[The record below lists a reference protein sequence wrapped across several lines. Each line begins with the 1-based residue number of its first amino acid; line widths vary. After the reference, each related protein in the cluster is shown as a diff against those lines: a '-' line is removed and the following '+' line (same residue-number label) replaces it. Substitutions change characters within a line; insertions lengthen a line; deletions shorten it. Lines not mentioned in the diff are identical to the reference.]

1 MTDEQRRHWGHELKL
16 LRWLMGGVG
25 FLIVT
30 AAATGWQASQWASD
44 IRGEIGSQDTR
55 ITSLEDRYVR
65 HRERMAAI
73 EAVQQSDGQAI
84 ARIEE
89 RLASQG
95 ESIARIEASV
105 SELVRYLRR
114 MTGDEDE

>member
-1 MTDEQRRHWGHELKL
+1 MD
-16 LRWLMGGVG
+16 
-25 FLIVT
+25 
-30 AAATGWQASQWASD
+30 
-44 IRGEIGSQDTR
+44 
-55 ITSLEDRYVR
+55 
-65 HRERMAAI
+65 
-73 EAVQQSDGQAI
+73 SDGQAI

-114 MTGDEDE
+114 MNGDEDE